1 MATNHIPNLEGCIIE
16 KFDLACM
23 NTLKKMRVE
32 NEWEN
37 GKKKAIVSSVLG
49 LVQTGVTIFILFIQ
63 KNSLLGKMELLI
75 SSIYE
80 CFMNDYKLGSL
91 LLKTWLMA

>member
-1 MATNHIPNLEGCIIE
+1 
-16 KFDLACM
+16 M

-63 KNSLLGKMELLI
+63 KNSLPGKWD
-75 SSIYE
+75 
-80 CFMNDYKLGSL
+80 F
-91 LLKTWLMA
+91 

>member
-37 GKKKAIVSSVLG
+37 GEKKGDCQFSSRFSPNRCHYFHFVYPKKLSSWKNG
-49 LVQTGVTIFILFIQ
+49 IFDFFNL
-63 KNSLLGKMELLI
+63 
-75 SSIYE
+75 
-80 CFMNDYKLGSL
+80 
-91 LLKTWLMA
+91 